1 MEIRPIIY
9 SMNISSK
16 NVTTKEKVTISV
28 VVDEIETFYSERNY
42 AMSNIYELV
51 AGQEIGVI

>member
-9 SMNISSK
+9 SVNISSK

-42 AMSNIYELV
+42 ARSNIYELV
-51 AGQEIGVI
+51 SGQEIGVI